1 MIDFELNEFGR
12 RLGMPGLELNE
23 NAAAGVTIE
32 GLGVLTFE
40 RVETPEGQA
49 ELLVSLS
56 RPIESTE
63 AGRFG
68 ALLER
73 LDWRRHPVFT
83 FSAGL
88 FRDRLILS
96 TRLNESAVTAR
107 MLENVLRALS
117 DELGQV

>member
-32 GLGVLTFE
+32 GLGVLTLE
-40 RVETPEGQA
+40 RVETPEGQE
-49 ELLVSLS
+49 ELLVTLA

-63 AGRFG
+63 AARFG

-73 LDWRRHPVFT
+73 LDWRRHPAFA